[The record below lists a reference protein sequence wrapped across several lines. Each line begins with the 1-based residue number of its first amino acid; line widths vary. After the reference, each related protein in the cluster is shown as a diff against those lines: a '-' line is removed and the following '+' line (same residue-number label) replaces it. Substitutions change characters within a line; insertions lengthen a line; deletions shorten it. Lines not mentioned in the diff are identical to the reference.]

1 MQAQNRRDRRQQRGL
16 DNRAMRRAVEYLT
29 RHRGEAL
36 LPYLFLIIATLSQ
49 LAVPRLVRSI
59 LDAVTSGVVAKTVLD
74 ALPQIPASFMNAALP
89 KILDF
94 LKYPAAWT
102 KDQLVAQLTA
112 DQTNAPTLLIRAG
125 IAIVVFAALRGVFAF
140 LQAYWAERNS
150 QSVAFDL
157 RNDLYAK
164 IQRLSFS
171 YHDRNQTGQLM
182 IRATDDVEKVRLF
195 IGQGLLQLVG
205 AVVLLTGTLILL
217 FSTNAQLA
225 VVTLWILPVALVLFM
240 IFGTI
245 SQPLFSKV
253 QQKLSALNTVLQEN
267 LAGIKVVKA
276 FTRETSE
283 QVKFKTAA
291 NILMDQQ
298 IVIARLF
305 TFLFPLIFLI
315 ANLGQATTLYAGGR
329 QIINGTLTLGEWQE
343 FSLYLVYLF
352 FPIAQFGFIIT
363 QFGQAAASASRIF
376 EILDA
381 RSDVTDKSG
390 ATSLPQVQGHVQ
402 FENVTFRYFG
412 GGDPVLNKV
421 SFDASPGQTV
431 ALLGATGSGKTTIIN
446 LLPRFYDP
454 TEGRI
459 LIDGHDLRDLTLES
473 LRAQIGI
480 VLQETT
486 LFSGTIRDNIAFG
499 KPEATMA
506 EIAAAATAAAAHDF
520 ILSFPDGYDTPVG
533 ERGATLSGGQ
543 KQRIAIAR
551 ALLLN
556 PRILILDDSTSS
568 VDVATEAHIQT
579 ALDKLMKGRT
589 SFVIAQ
595 RISTVM
601 NADQILVLDR
611 GEIVA
616 RGKHADLME
625 DSAIYA
631 QIYNSQLVGDTA
643 AEAATPNSQLET
655 SNAPLAVRSLNFEV

>member
-1 MQAQNRRDRRQQRGL
+1 MQNPNWRERRQKRGQQRGL
-16 DNRAMRRAVEYLT
+16 DNKAMGRAIQYLARYRRQ
-29 RHRGEAL
+29 AL
-36 LPYLFLIIATLSQ
+36 LPYLFLIVATLSQ
-49 LAVPRLVRSI
+49 LAVPSLVRKI
-59 LDAVTSGVVAKTVLD
+59 LDAVTNGVIAKTVLD
-74 ALPQIPASFMNAALP
+74 TLNKIPAQAMTLALP

-94 LKYPAAWT
+94 LKLPLDWT
-102 KDQLVAQLTA
+102 QDQLVAELTTRQTSAPQALLTA
-112 DQTNAPTLLIRAG
+112 G
-125 IAIVVFAALRGVFAF
+125 VAIVVFAALRCLFAF

-150 QSVAFDL
+150 QTVAFDL

-171 YHDRNQTGQLM
+171 YHDKNQTGQLM
-182 IRATDDVEKVRLF
+182 IRATDDIEKVRLF

-217 FSTNAQLA
+217 FTTNAQMA
-225 VVTLWILPVALVLFM
+225 VVTLWILPVALILFM
-240 IFGTI
+240 FFGTI
-245 SQPLFSKV
+245 SQPLFGKV
-253 QQKLSALNTVLQEN
+253 QRKLSALNTILQEN

-276 FTRETSE
+276 FTREKSE
-283 QVKFKTAA
+283 EVKFTAA
-291 NILMDQQ
+291 ADNLMQQQ

-329 QIINGTLTLGEWQE
+329 LIIQGTLTLGEWQE
-343 FSLYLVYLF
+343 FSLYLIYLF
-352 FPIAQFGFIIT
+352 FPVAHFGFIIT

-381 RSDVTDKSG
+381 KSDVTDKPG
-390 ATSLPQVQGHVQ
+390 AGTLPQIQGHVQ

-412 GGDPVLNKV
+412 SGDPVLQNV
-421 SFDASPGQTV
+421 SFETRPGETV

-459 LIDGHDLRDLTLES
+459 TIDGRNLRDLTLAS

-499 KPEATMA
+499 KPGATQE
-506 EIAAAATAAAAHDF
+506 EIEAAARAAAAHDF
-520 ILSFPDGYDTPVG
+520 IMSFPDGYTTPVG
-533 ERGATLSGGQ
+533 ERGTTLSGGQ
-543 KQRIAIAR
+543 KQRLAIAR

-568 VDVATEAHIQT
+568 VDLATEAQIQS
-579 ALDKLMKGRT
+579 ALDQLMKGRT

-601 NADQILVLDR
+601 NADQILVLDK
-611 GEIVA
+611 GEVVA
-616 RGKHADLME
+616 RGQHTTLME
-625 DSAIYA
+625 DSPTYA
-631 QIYNSQLVGDTA
+631 ENYNSQLVGDAHTEAHPAPVTA
-643 AEAATPNSQLET
+643 
-655 SNAPLAVRSLNFEV
+655 